1 MRSNKKLIIV
11 ISIVC
16 VLAVASAV
24 GAYLFLMTD
33 VFKSNKELFSKY
45 LSQNTVTFQKMAD
58 LKVVNFYKQLSNESK
73 YESKTKMK
81 IAHSEGGEVSNP
93 INNVSAELNLQKD
106 SSEPYFYV
114 DGKIYYADEKYL
126 EVEAIK
132 EKELYGVRFTD
143 AVKQFVTVKKDEKL
157 ETVATDLG
165 MTVVQIGIL
174 TNFLDESEQ
183 TVINEEVAS
192 IKDKYLN
199 IITTAISNG
208 TFKKQKEAMITYNNM
223 TVETN
228 AYSVEI
234 SSEQV
239 RNVLVGI
246 LNNLPESINKEDAQI
261 WLNGQTEL
269 PTVKITVYEKQKQ
282 TIRTVAE
289 IGVCKIIIENTENN
303 GELKSKISYLDNNNA
318 IETSV
323 DIVKKNT
330 EKQESLEVTINVI
343 DEEETYAITFLENM
357 QLENSIMTLNAEVAK
372 TEGITT
378 ESISIENKVTI
389 GNEVEKTLSLNKG
402 NNIVLNDLSDQKR
415 SEIIE
420 LLTQL
425 VKQETTVRLNLLER
439 NLRMINEEAVEP
451 DKISQVEINKFN
463 SKFEFYT
470 GEEVSAENIKML
482 LEVVKNHLGSFE
494 EVKKETTE
502 DVVEGQE
509 NIETPE
515 VEESEEDKKL
525 DLKLIIE
532 RDSYNEEGVNQI
544 LEKISNNKK
553 YKVLITYK
561 EENGLIDYITITEI

>member
-1 MRSNKKLIIV
+1 M
-11 ISIVC
+11 
-16 VLAVASAV
+16 
-24 GAYLFLMTD
+24 G
-33 VFKSNKELFSKY
+33 
-45 LSQNTVTFQKMAD
+45 VT
-58 LKVVNFYKQLSNESK
+58 
-73 YESKTKMK
+73 
-81 IAHSEGGEVSNP
+81 
-93 INNVSAELNLQKD
+93 
-106 SSEPYFYV
+106 
-114 DGKIYYADEKYL
+114 
-126 EVEAIK
+126 
-132 EKELYGVRFTD
+132 
-143 AVKQFVTVKKDEKL
+143 
-157 ETVATDLG
+157 
-165 MTVVQIGIL
+165 
-174 TNFLDESEQ
+174 
-183 TVINEEVAS
+183 
-192 IKDKYLN
+192 
-199 IITTAISNG
+199 
-208 TFKKQKEAMITYNNM
+208 
-223 TVETN
+223 
-228 AYSVEI
+228 
-234 SSEQV
+234 
-239 RNVLVGI
+239 
-246 LNNLPESINKEDAQI
+246 
-261 WLNGQTEL
+261 
-269 PTVKITVYEKQKQ
+269 
-282 TIRTVAE
+282 
-289 IGVCKIIIENTENN
+289 
-303 GELKSKISYLDNNNA
+303 
-318 IETSV
+318 

-470 GEEVSAENIKML
+470 GEEVSAENVKML

-494 EVKKETTE
+494 EVKEETTE
-502 DVVEGQE
+502 EVVEGEE
-509 NIETPE
+509 NIEVPE
-515 VEESEEDKKL
+515 AEETEEDKKL